1 MLAHLFSSRIRKLG
15 NGHLLGWHTD
25 SLLSTPLDEDDDD
38 PLLIASSNWIRSH
51 VCHEAF

>member
-1 MLAHLFSSRIRKLG
+1 MLAQLESLV
-15 NGHLLGWHTD
+15 TD
-25 SLLSTPLDEDDDD
+25 TVLAGTLIPLDEDDDD